1 MPSSPINNSSSCL
14 ASPVCPAS
22 PTFGINHQA
31 SPKLARCRLLNY
43 LSEELVNTQVIC
55 LPFLSLLRVSPSA
68 WHYGHGLQQCWIPGT
83 HYEQVWVSWWIF
95 MSLLPCKIIT
105 SSDWA
110 FWSPPTRHAV
120 FEHQNQ
126 LGEDASDPS
135 YFSHFKGIARGR
147 INTYYPYSGI
157 WIIVGH
163 IFDHFS
169 QTDPV
174 RLATT
179 SRQRGTCK
187 YQPFHAGPTTNEVQD
202 KVPFFVNTLFCLHGT
217 SFN

>member
-1 MPSSPINNSSSCL
+1 MPSSPINSSSCL

-147 INTYYPYSGI
+147 INIYSPYSGI
-157 WIIVGH
+157 WIIVGRH
-163 IFDHFS
+163 Y
-169 QTDPV
+169 
-174 RLATT
+174 LTT
-179 SRQRGTCK
+179 FHRPTLCASPLPQGNEEPANINPFTPAPPPLRFNFK
-187 YQPFHAGPTTNEVQD
+187 YH
-202 KVPFFVNTLFCLHGT
+202 LYRM
-217 SFN
+217 SFNNWYFWIVL